1 MESLLGGGLFALF
14 LIAQSLAVVV
24 LHGGGAGQSAPRSN

>member
-14 LIAQSLAVVV
+14 LVAQSLAVVV
-24 LHGGGAGQSAPRSN
+24 LHGGAGQPVRPN